1 MVEDASE
8 RDKLYLAEMFTILG
22 KIPKKMCLECE
33 YSKDLFDKKGRI
45 KKIDIPE
52 TEYTSISAILVDE
65 YNYQVETA
73 KEIEECSIKISKL

>member
-1 MVEDASE
+1 
-8 RDKLYLAEMFTILG
+8 
-22 KIPKKMCLECE
+22 MCLECE

-73 KEIEECSIKISKL
+73 KEIEEVLLKFLNYKVDQRVSAKEALEINWFIE